1 MGLQQHDLTMKSKL
15 DMIVE
20 LQEQMATL
28 IEDNM
33 RLVKQMGELVKQQA
47 ALDRR
52 LDKLEKKKG

>member
-28 IEDNM
+28 IEDNL